1 MKSLVLDFR
10 NSRQQ
15 FLNKLS
21 QFKDSD
27 LGRSG
32 LHERL
37 GKQMRV
43 VDLVYFMAEHD
54 DHVGIL
60 LDKLDELGIADN
72 TIVVYSTDNGAESF
86 TWPDGVSMMLRGLRS
101 QWRTFF

>member
-1 MKSLVLDFR
+1 MKNRKTEEEDHNQKDMKSLVLDFR

-54 DHVGIL
+54 DHHL
-60 LDKLDELGIADN
+60 AWARWSKEN
-72 TIVVYSTDNGAESF
+72 MT
-86 TWPDGVSMMLRGLRS
+86 
-101 QWRTFF
+101 